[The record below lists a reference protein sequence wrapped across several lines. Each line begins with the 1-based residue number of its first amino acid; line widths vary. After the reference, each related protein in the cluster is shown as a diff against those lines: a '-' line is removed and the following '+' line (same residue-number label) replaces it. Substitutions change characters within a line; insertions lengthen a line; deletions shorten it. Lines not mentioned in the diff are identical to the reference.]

1 MVAKLFALFAK
12 NSKERFMSRVAN
24 APISVPTGV
33 EVKLDGNLM
42 QVKGKLGQMSF
53 QLLESLELEIEANI
67 IRVKWNGEIKD
78 AKAQAGTA
86 RASINNMVKGVSE
99 GFVKKM
105 QLVGVGYRAQVKDNV
120 LTLALGYS
128 NPVDYLIPQGVTI
141 EVPSQTELLIK
152 GSDKQKVGQV
162 ASEIRRFR
170 PPEPYKGKGVRLADE
185 YVARK
190 EAKKK

>member
-1 MVAKLFALFAK
+1 
-12 NSKERFMSRVAN
+12 MSRVAN
-24 APISVPTGV
+24 APITIPAGV
-33 EVKLDGNLM
+33 EVSVDGNVM
-42 QVKGKLGQMSF
+42 NVKGKLGQLTF
-53 QLLESLELEIEANI
+53 GLRDTLQLELEANV
-67 IRVKWNGEIKD
+67 IRVKWNGDVKD
-78 AKAQAGTA
+78 AKAHAGTA

-105 QLVGVGYRAQVKDNV
+105 LLVGVGYRAQVKDNL

-128 NPVDYLIPQGVTI
+128 NPVEYIIPEGVTV
-141 EVPSQTELLIK
+141 EVPTQTELLVK

-162 ASEIRRFR
+162 ASEIRAFR
-170 PPEPYKGKGVRLADE
+170 PPEPYKGKGVRIADE

>member
-1 MVAKLFALFAK
+1 
-12 NSKERFMSRVAN
+12 MSRVAN
-24 APISVPTGV
+24 APITVPSD
-33 EVKLDGNLM
+33 VKISLDGNL
-42 QVKGKLGQMSF
+42 VNVTGKLGQLSF
-53 QLLESLELEIEANI
+53 GLQDALELDIQADQ
-67 IRVKWNGEIKD
+67 IRIKWNADVKN
-78 AKAQAGTA
+78 AKAHAGTA

-105 QLVGVGYRAQVKDNV
+105 QLVGVGYRAQVKDNL

-128 NPVDYLIPQGVTI
+128 NPVEYSIPDGVTI
-141 EVPSQTELLIK
+141 EAPTQTELLVK

-162 ASEIRRFR
+162 ASEIRSFR